1 MHLYYRDCTKRELDT
16 FGYAKADGKAQWPEH
31 KDTSQVKFN
40 PHVEA
45 VDASKVFQLAK
56 LAPELRQQI
65 YENPLTFQPGTG
77 HCYPQIL
84 RTSQWVYGEARD
96 IIAKA
101 NEVEIAICS
110 TAWPSSFLVPYWP
123 GIWQLAPPPGVPGIS
138 PTYDEA
144 TLTVCISIQGT
155 LVYHHN
161 VTNMHVLQMW
171 DMWPIWVRRA
181 EKLIISVDRREGVPG
196 FMYHGASPHDFVEQL
211 LLSLGAVAKAC
222 KRLQFRHAGTG
233 EYYMGRIYASVL
245 ATSAFPGVEKVL
257 NPPLEA
263 PTERSA
269 NQINIASR
277 VFGIIEVILQIL
289 TAASLLCKCGV
300 FYSMWVS
307 EVSSLPG
314 LLQSLTLNEKL
325 RAARPRWLQGLNP
338 PAVDRA
344 RRTYVKLLNLLWLPE
359 WYRPEVSSEIGRS
372 LEELSKFVDDVA
384 EYYGSSAGGL

>member
-56 LAPELRQQI
+56 LAPDLRQQI
-65 YENPLTFQPGTG
+65 YENLLTFQPGTG

-123 GIWQLAPPPGVPGIS
+123 GIWQLAPLPGVPGIS
-138 PTYDEA
+138 PVVV
-144 TLTVCISIQGT
+144 TV
-155 LVYHHN
+155 
-161 VTNMHVLQMW
+161 
-171 DMWPIWVRRA
+171 PIHTA

-257 NPPLEA
+257 DPPLEA

-277 VFGIIEVILQIL
+277 VFGIIEVIWQIL

-384 EYYGSSAGGL
+384 EYTGVRLGDFKL